1 MKLAEEMYVY
11 LYSCRYWTHVAN
23 CSSCNAAYKALNVLE
38 VVLQVISI
46 SLLGIVAATRH
57 AVMSAVAKTAMV
69 SFAVVCF
76 AASKWLAHF
85 IRKVFHYH
93 DYNHAFR

>member
-1 MKLAEEMYVY
+1 MV
-11 LYSCRYWTHVAN
+11 N

-57 AVMSAVAKTAMV
+57 AVMSVVAKTAMV